1 MVWAMRIL
9 RGIRIGMMHAVQNG
23 VSSRREVRTPLPD
36 PREKVKKLFPVL
48 VHHKHLVR
56 CIAVKK
62 KALAE
67 EREIPMQEK
76 EEDNYHFK
84 RILVFK
90 QR

>member
-1 MVWAMRIL
+1 MHPVQDC
-9 RGIRIGMMHAVQNG
+9 IG
-23 VSSRREVRTPLPD
+23 SRREVRTPLPD

-84 RILVFK
+84 EILVFK

>member
-1 MVWAMRIL
+1 MRIL
-9 RGIRIGMMHAVQNG
+9 WSIRIGMVHAVQNG
-23 VSSRREVRTPLPD
+23 VSSWGEVGTPLPD
-36 PREKVKKLFPVL
+36 PSEKIEKLFPVL
-48 VHHKHLVR
+48 VHHEHLVG

-76 EEDNYHFK
+76 EDNYDHLDE
-84 RILVFK
+84 ILMDK

>member
-9 RGIRIGMMHAVQNG
+9 WGIRIGMVHAVQDG
-23 VSSRREVRTPLPD
+23 VCSRGEVGTPLPD
-36 PREKVKKLFPVL
+36 PSKKVEKLFPVF
-48 VHHKHLVR
+48 VHHKHLVG

-76 EEDNYHFK
+76 EENNDHLDE
-84 RILVFK
+84 I
-90 QR
+90 